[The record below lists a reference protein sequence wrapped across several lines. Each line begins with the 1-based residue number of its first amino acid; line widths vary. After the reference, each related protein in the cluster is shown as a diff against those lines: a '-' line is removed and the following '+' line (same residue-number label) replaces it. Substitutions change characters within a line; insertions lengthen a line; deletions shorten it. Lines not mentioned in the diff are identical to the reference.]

1 MKTFTKTLIATLS
14 LVLLSACS
22 TNNQARE
29 DVSLDKM
36 ESTTLAQHDECEM
49 ASYHR
54 QFRGCKAH
62 Q

>member
-14 LVLLSACS
+14 LVVLSACS
-22 TNNQARE
+22 NNNE
-29 DVSLDKM
+29 VTDTKTVDKM
-36 ESTTLAQHDECEM
+36 ESTTLAQHDESET